1 MDHSNKVIVEELGGV
16 TVTQVYVNGR
26 SFWTGE
32 PHPLGENDADML
44 VTWKQCSD
52 YYAGKRAD
60 VAGQLMLAGVHHAR
74 IPKSMRYA
82 MDDLRRRKEIA
93 DVQTEP
99 APPRK
104 WKNSPHYLGDEKQF
118 TFDIS
123 GALRGWARNFGPTLV
138 DNQMPERPQ
147 DRGKLPAWLGAH
159 YEDAK
164 IQREWSDPV
173 ITKLEVTRP

>member
-1 MDHSNKVIVEELGGV
+1 
-16 TVTQVYVNGR
+16 
-26 SFWTGE
+26 
-32 PHPLGENDADML
+32 
-44 VTWKQCSD
+44 
-52 YYAGKRAD
+52 
-60 VAGQLMLAGVHHAR
+60 
-74 IPKSMRYA
+74 

-118 TFDIS
+118 TF
-123 GALRGWARNFGPTLV
+123 
-138 DNQMPERPQ
+138 QMPERPQ